1 MTATI
6 PTTEPQSITAGDTA
20 AWTKTL
26 ADYPANASWVLAYT
40 LINAKRKISISSSAS
55 GADHAVSVA
64 AATTAGWPAGT
75 YQWQATV
82 TKTTERYTVGSGVIV
97 IRPNLAAATL
107 LDQRSPAR
115 KALDAA
121 DLALASYGAKAYL
134 QEYEIAGRRQRFAS
148 AGEFLAWRDRL
159 RAECSRQE
167 NAERLKAGLA
177 SKNTLYTRFTAR

>member
-20 AWTKTL
+20 AWTRNL
-26 ADYPANASWVLAYT
+26 GDYPASAGWVLSYV
-40 LINAKRKISISSSAS
+40 LINAAKKISISSTAS
-55 GADHAVSVA
+55 GDTHAVTVA
-64 AATTAGWPAGT
+64 AATTAAWPAGT
-75 YQWQATV
+75 YSWQAVV
-82 TKTTERYTVGSGVIV
+82 TKAAERYTVATGTMV

-159 RAECSRQE
+159 RAECSREE
-167 NAERLKAGLA
+167 NAARIKAGLA
-177 SKNTLYTRFTAR
+177 SRNTLYTRFCAR